1 MRSLAGEDWWFSGS
15 AASQMVGQSRSK
27 NGGKGIRTP
36 DIQLAKLALYQLSY
50 APVNPVAQASC
61 LWGERASRPL
71 NLEGDLLPVDDDLQ
85 LGGLL
90 CPFTGRKA
98 RWPHRQN
105 A

>member
-1 MRSLAGEDWWFSGS
+1 
-15 AASQMVGQSRSK
+15 
-27 NGGKGIRTP
+27 
-36 DIQLAKLALYQLSY
+36 
-50 APVNPVAQASC
+50 
-61 LWGERASRPL
+61 
-71 NLEGDLLPVDDDLQ
+71 VDDDLQ